1 MLFHHLRTQLIALA
15 RHHHRPFGH
24 HHIFFSQAG
33 SKMEPLLDQQ
43 NSKTALFVEPNDH
56 VLDLID
62 DRRLDTFRRLIEQ
75 AVFV

>member
-1 MLFHHLRTQLIALA
+1 
-15 RHHHRPFGH
+15 
-24 HHIFFSQAG
+24 
-33 SKMEPLLDQQ
+33 MEPLLDQQ